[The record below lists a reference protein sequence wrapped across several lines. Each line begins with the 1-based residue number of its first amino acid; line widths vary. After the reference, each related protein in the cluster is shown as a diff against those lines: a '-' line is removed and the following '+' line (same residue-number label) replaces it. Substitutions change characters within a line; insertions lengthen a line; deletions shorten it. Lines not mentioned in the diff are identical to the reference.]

1 MNFWIGKSISEDQV
15 EDKTR
20 LQKEKKLALWQ
31 VDAWLTCGRW
41 RSISFRHL
49 NNFPQNKTLNLK
61 FIPELNSIGLS
72 EYLDSQVYWNQTF
85 YKVGIRRKKLS

>member
-15 EDKTR
+15 EVKIR
-20 LQKEKKLALWQ
+20 LQKEKKLALWL
-31 VDAWLTCGRW
+31 VDAWLTCVQW

-49 NNFPQNKTLNLK
+49 NNFPQNKIFTLK
-61 FIPELNSIGLS
+61 FIPELKSIRLS